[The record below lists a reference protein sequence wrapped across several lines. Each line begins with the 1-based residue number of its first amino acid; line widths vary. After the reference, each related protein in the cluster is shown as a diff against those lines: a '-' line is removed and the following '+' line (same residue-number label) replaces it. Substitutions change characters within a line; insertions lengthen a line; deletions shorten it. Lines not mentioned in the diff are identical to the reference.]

1 MLPFSPSV
9 QIQTEELQSETG
21 TPPVAEPTLSGPA
34 PALWAGFAAFVVIMV
49 VVLLLIIRGRVIRP
63 AARKTA
69 APEDFFEPA
78 GETAEITFDDEEHAK
93 QPELTSNEIYHEST
107 SKAEIKVRRSPF
119 ANLFAKK
126 PKTQPEEVSEY
137 DMLAGDAELEAFEPE
152 PTPSN
157 ENHQAP
163 QQETVLGRTAGPKQL
178 VTMNDDV
185 EARRREAEDHELQRL
200 EAKEEAEEQARRQDR
215 TAAAAA
221 LAAFPR
227 AERSSPDAGLLYEKM
242 QETVDTALTERFDA
256 LSHDIHQRLDTL
268 TEQID
273 NKIPT
278 AQELAGLDA
287 HGVSEAHFSEL
298 ANLIGEQLETLR
310 DASTTSIE
318 ALSRRLDK
326 LDANPEGAIA
336 LSKHIAKL
344 NQTFGGKAAAS
355 TAGRIQLTDIL
366 ASALPPG
373 RYALGRKLSS
383 NKTVD
388 ALVDIAGAAAP
399 IAIDARFPVEAFDEY
414 ERTRLEAGKADSA
427 ETEFRR
433 LMLRHIVGI
442 AEKQIAPDETADC
455 ALMFVPSEHILTTLY
470 ASFSDIVQ
478 ESYRARIWMVS
489 PASLTASLY
498 TISALIS
505 APANIEDEQPAG
517 HVAPEPLDDEH
528 IEAEKTDEAE
538 ATNASP
544 IFVTPHTDNQELP
557 DAPEPSQEPPA
568 SADAPHF
575 PLR

>member
-9 QIQTEELQSETG
+9 QIQTDGLQSETG
-21 TPPVAEPTLSGPA
+21 TPPVSEPALTGPA
-34 PALWAGFAAFVVIMV
+34 PALWAGFAAFVVIFI

-78 GETAEITFDDEEHAK
+78 GETAEITFDDEAHAK
-93 QPELTSNEIYHEST
+93 QPAP
-107 SKAEIKVRRSPF
+107 KAETKQRRSPF

-126 PKTQPEEVSEY
+126 PKAQPEQASMEDGAEY
-137 DMLAGDAELEAFEPE
+137 DMLAGDAELDAFEPAHS
-152 PTPSN
+152 PSDDD
-157 ENHQAP
+157 HQAL
-163 QQETVLGRTAGPKQL
+163 QQDTTSARTAGPKQL

-185 EARRREAEDHELQRL
+185 EARRREAEDRELQRL
-200 EAKEEAEEQARRQDR
+200 EAKEEAEEQARRRER

-227 AERSSPDAGLLYEKM
+227 AERSLPDVGLLYEKM

-256 LSHDIHQRLDTL
+256 LSHDIHQRLDAL

-273 NKIPT
+273 NKVPT
-278 AQELAGLDA
+278 AQELAGLDT

-310 DASTTSIE
+310 EASTTSIE

-326 LDANPEGAIA
+326 LDTDPEGAIA

-366 ASALPPG
+366 ANALPPG
-373 RYALGRKLSS
+373 RYALGRKLSN

-388 ALVDIAGAAAP
+388 ALVDIAGAATP

-455 ALMFVPSEHILTTLY
+455 ALMFIPSEHILTTLY
-470 ASFSDIVQ
+470 ANFSDIVQ
-478 ESYRARIWMVS
+478 ESYRTRIWMVS

-498 TISALIS
+498 TISAIMS
-505 APANIEDEQPAG
+505 QQASQEAEQPAE
-517 HVAPEPLDDEH
+517 HAAPEPINGAH
-528 IEAEKTDEAE
+528 IEAEQTDEA
-538 ATNASP
+538 ASLDTAP
-544 IFVTPHTDNQELP
+544 TDDALHTEEEQALS
-557 DAPEPSQEPPA
+557 DAPEQPPEPPA
-568 SADAPHF
+568 LDSTPHF